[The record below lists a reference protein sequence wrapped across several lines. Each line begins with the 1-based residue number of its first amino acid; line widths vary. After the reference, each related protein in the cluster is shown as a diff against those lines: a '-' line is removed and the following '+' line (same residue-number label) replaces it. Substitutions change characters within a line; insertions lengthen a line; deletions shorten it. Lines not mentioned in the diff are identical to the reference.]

1 MTYIVKRRRKKGGKQ
16 AGKERMEIE
25 YTDIGNLCMRMR
37 WIDNTSDSTEMKLS
51 KVWEIV
57 KDREAWCVA
66 VHGVT
71 KSQTRFSD

>member
-16 AGKERMEIE
+16 AGKERIEID

-51 KVWEIV
+51 KVREIV
-57 KDREAWCVA
+57 KDREAWCA
-66 VHGVT
+66 ALHGV
-71 KSQTRFSD
+71 SQSWTCLSN